1 MEGKHAGALWNTATE
16 VCDFDT
22 PWCRPL
28 HHGWPFDSYMLQ
40 LPCNLQH
47 NDFNTMTGSRYLKG
61 CHT

>member
-47 NDFNTMTGSRYLKG
+47 NDFNTMTGK
-61 CHT
+61 